1 MDVVGLIGLNTLI
14 LELTVTLYNKIN
26 AKEKE
31 QRKKARKQES
41 AMEHK
46 YLKKKVH
53 CDTRNSCYY
62 STPTIDLQY
71 IGNGGINF

>member
-26 AKEKE
+26 V
-31 QRKKARKQES
+31 QKKKNKGKKQEKQES

-46 YLKKKVH
+46 Y
-53 CDTRNSCYY
+53 
-62 STPTIDLQY
+62 
-71 IGNGGINF
+71 F